1 MIEDMPGVWFEFQEM
16 SAEDHGRVIPA
27 SIGRAV
33 FFDLTGPKIPPVP
46 DAQAYVE
53 MVAQQRY
60 DLRLQVRD
68 LPDSVRIPWLNQ
80 FKKILHEG
88 LTRAQLES
96 LHEERNRM
104 DRSEEHT
111 SELQSIMRISYA
123 VFCLKKKQST
133 RHTQAQRDN

>member
-1 MIEDMPGVWFEFQEM
+1 
-16 SAEDHGRVIPA
+16 
-27 SIGRAV
+27 
-33 FFDLTGPKIPPVP
+33 
-46 DAQAYVE
+46 

-104 DRSEEHT
+104 DKANGTKQHAVKAVPSASLLVGVRTGRTSHAPVARPRGGFRPVPGKEAAGNEE
-111 SELQSIMRISYA
+111 
-123 VFCLKKKQST
+123 
-133 RHTQAQRDN
+133 